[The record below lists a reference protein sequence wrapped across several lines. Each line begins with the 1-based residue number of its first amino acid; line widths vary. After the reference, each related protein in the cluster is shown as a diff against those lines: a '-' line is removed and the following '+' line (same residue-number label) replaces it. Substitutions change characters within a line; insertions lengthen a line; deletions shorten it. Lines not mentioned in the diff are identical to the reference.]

1 MRLGIEF
8 LGLHAQH
15 RSALPHVSA
24 RRSTLNAVGRLTGL
38 PVALG
43 AARGSPCPR
52 DIADAPRS
60 ARLPARDRK
69 RRSQGQWTVADVVA
83 AEHEVAQPGL
93 LVLTQR
99 DRELVRALVADAA
112 AEQVEAELVGGD
124 ITRGPLTIGVTALG
138 ETLDAPLTRGA
149 AQAGDQLWLTGA
161 TGQAAAAVAGLAAGV
176 RPDASLLTRL
186 DRPQARCAAGRAA
199 RGLAHAAIDVSDG
212 VLADLDHL
220 LKESRLG
227 ARLDADALRPTAAMQ
242 ALADT
247 LGEAPAP
254 WIWTGGDDYELLV
267 AVPPERA
274 QTLASIWAEQ
284 GLAPLCIGELVDA
297 PGLQWQGDAPTIDPV
312 SFGFRHF

>member
-1 MRLGIEF
+1 MTGEF
-8 LGLHAQH
+8 ELIARHFKRPA
-15 RSALPHVSA
+15 RSAEVRIGIGDDAAALTPA
-24 RRSTLNAVGRLTGL
+24 PGATLLVTTDTLVVGRHFR
-38 PVALG
+38 PEVPADALG
-43 AARGSPCPR
+43 WKAAMVNLSDLAAMGGTPR
-52 DIADAPRS
+52 WLTLALTLPEADDA
-60 ARLPARDRK
+60 
-69 RRSQGQWTVADVVA
+69 WVA
-83 AEHEVAQPGL
+83 AF
-93 LVLTQR
+93 
-99 DRELVRALVADAA
+99 ADGFRAA

-149 AQAGDQLWLTGA
+149 AQAGDQLWLTGT

-176 RPDASLLTRL
+176 TPDASLLTRL

-220 LKESRLG
+220 LQASRLG

-242 ALADT
+242 ALADS

-312 SFGFRHF
+312 SSGFRHF